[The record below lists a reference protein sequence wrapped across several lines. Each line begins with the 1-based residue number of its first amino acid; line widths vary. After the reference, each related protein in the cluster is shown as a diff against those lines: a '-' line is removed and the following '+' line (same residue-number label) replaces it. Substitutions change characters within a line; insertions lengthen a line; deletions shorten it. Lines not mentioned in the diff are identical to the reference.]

1 VSRSG
6 GPSFGA
12 DLRAVLAEP
21 DFRKLF
27 AVRLVSQGGGG
38 VFNAGFAAYAFFSA
52 TTFPSPVAAV
62 EAFVVLYLPYS
73 LIGPFVGVFIDR
85 WSRRQIL
92 VWASMLQAA
101 MVTAASFVVLSGQ
114 TRLPFYIS
122 VLAILGA
129 GRFFLAALSAAT
141 PHVVR
146 PDKLVMAN
154 SVAPTCGTIVSFIGG
169 LVGLGMRFAV
179 GGSNAGSAAVL
190 LASAVF
196 YVVAGLLAVRIGRD
210 LLGPSRGPDG
220 EASAAGTSIAAEI
233 ADIARGLWAALRHLG
248 QRRKAAYALGSVG
261 VHHAL
266 YGVLLV
272 QALLLY
278 RNFLYPG
285 GNGNAA
291 LGHVTVLVA
300 TSAAG
305 FGLAAVITPIG
316 TKRMSTDAWITLWLA
331 IGAVATA
338 ALGPTFSQVPFL
350 VMGFLMG
357 LSAQCVKI
365 CVDTTVQRDVD
376 DAYMGRVFSLYD
388 MIYNVTYVIGPAIA
402 VPFLPDTG
410 KSYAVVLAIAAGY
423 LAAALA
429 YAALT
434 LPRRGAAGSLPPRPT
449 AATRR

>member
-1 VSRSG
+1 
-6 GPSFGA
+6 
-12 DLRAVLAEP
+12 
-21 DFRKLF
+21 
-27 AVRLVSQGGGG
+27 
-38 VFNAGFAAYAFFSA
+38 
-52 TTFPSPVAAV
+52 
-62 EAFVVLYLPYS
+62 
-73 LIGPFVGVFIDR
+73 
-85 WSRRQIL
+85 
-92 VWASMLQAA
+92 
-101 MVTAASFVVLSGQ
+101 
-114 TRLPFYIS
+114 
-122 VLAILGA
+122 
-129 GRFFLAALSAAT
+129 
-141 PHVVR
+141 
-146 PDKLVMAN
+146 VMAN

-190 LASAVF
+190 LARAVF

-305 FGLAAVITPIG
+305 FGLAAVITPLG
-316 TKRMSTDAWITLWLA
+316 VKRMSTDAWITLWLA

-338 ALGPTFSQVPFL
+338 TLGPTFSEVPFL

-388 MIYNVTYVIGPAIA
+388 MIYNVTYVIGPALA

-410 KSYAVVLAIAAGY
+410 KSYAVVLVIAAGY
-423 LAAALA
+423 LAAAVA
-429 YAALT
+429 YATLT
-434 LPRRGAAGSLPPRPT
+434 LPGRGAAGSLPRRPT